1 MLVKETLKAELVQ
14 LQKDMLEETDQ
25 AAAQANYAE
34 KLATAIDNYI
44 KSATVTVNF
53 PIPVTVVPATGV
65 GGTTATGTGT
75 IS

>member
-34 KLATAIDNYI
+34 KLAAAIDNYI